1 MAQLLFDIT
10 RLLDRG
16 WQGRLP
22 TGIDRVALEYLRH
35 YGNRARALVRYRGR
49 WLLPDGR
56 DSRRLFEALLSPDER
71 FRPAV
76 AWCVARAW
84 CSVAPGPVAGAILV
98 NAGHS
103 GLEHIS
109 YGRRTAK
116 LRLRPVFVLHDLIP
130 ITHPEYCRPG
140 EADRHH
146 RRLTTMLSTAEGIV
160 VNSSATLRE
169 LDARAPVSARRSA
182 RCVVAPL
189 GPARLPEPKVTR
201 PLPAPYFVMLGT
213 IEPRKNHLMV
223 LHVWR
228 ELALALRSAT
238 PRLVLIGQRGWE
250 CEQVVDLLERCEA
263 LRELVVE
270 QPSCSDEDLATWL
283 HHAQALLFP
292 SFAEGFGMPLLEA
305 YHLGVPVIASELPV
319 FREIAADVPEYLD
332 PLDGSGWKRA
342 IREFALPDS
351 RRRAAQVERI
361 RSLPLPTWEQHFEK
375 ADSLLASI
383 AADA

>member
-35 YGNRARALVRYRGR
+35 YGNQARALVRYRGR

-56 DSRRLFEALLSPDER
+56 DSRRLFEVLLAPDER
-71 FRPAV
+71 FRAAV
-76 AWCVARAW
+76 AWCMARAW
-84 CSVAPGPVAGAILV
+84 CSVTPRPVAGAILV

-103 GLEHIS
+103 GLEHTS
-109 YGRRTAK
+109 YGHRTAK

-140 EADRHH
+140 EADRHR

-169 LDARAPVSARRSA
+169 LDACAPPSGRRSA

-189 GPARLPEPKVTR
+189 GPARLPAPKATR

-213 IEPRKNHLMV
+213 IEPRKNHLMM

-228 ELALALRSAT
+228 ELALALGPAT

-270 QPSCSDEDLATWL
+270 HPSCSDEDLATWL

-305 YHLGVPVIASELPV
+305 YRLGLPVIASELAV
-319 FREIAADVPEYLD
+319 FREIAADAPEYLD

-342 IREFALPDS
+342 IREFARPDS
-351 RRRAAQVERI
+351 GRRAAQVERI
-361 RSLPLPTWEQHFEK
+361 RSLSLPTWEQHFEK
-375 ADSLLASI
+375 ADALLASI